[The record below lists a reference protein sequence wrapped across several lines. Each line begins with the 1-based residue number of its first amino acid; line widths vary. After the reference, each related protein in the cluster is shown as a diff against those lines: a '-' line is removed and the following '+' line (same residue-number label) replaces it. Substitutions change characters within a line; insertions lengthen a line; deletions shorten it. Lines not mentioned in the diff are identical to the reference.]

1 MNLETGEMA
10 ERDIAMTE
18 TAGVGERGERKKK
31 EKEKEGKREKGIGWH
46 RFQSGGFI
54 TLISVMDK

>member
-18 TAGVGERGERKKK
+18 TAGVGERRERRGE
-31 EKEKEGKREKGIGWH
+31 EGKREKGIGWH

>member
-1 MNLETGEMA
+1 MA

-18 TAGVGERGERKKK
+18 TAGVGERRERRGEK
-31 EKEKEGKREKGIGWH
+31 GKREKGIGWH

>member
-1 MNLETGEMA
+1 MA

-18 TAGVGERGERKKK
+18 TAGVGERGERKKR
-31 EKEKEGKREKGIGWH
+31 EKKKEGKREKGIGWH